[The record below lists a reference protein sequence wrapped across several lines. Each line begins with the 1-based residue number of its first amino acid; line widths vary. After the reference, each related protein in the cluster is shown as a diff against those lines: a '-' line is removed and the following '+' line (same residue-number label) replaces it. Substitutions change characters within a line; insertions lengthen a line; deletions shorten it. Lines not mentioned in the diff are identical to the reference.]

1 MKYKYLV
8 CALIYVGL
16 CSIDCYFSNVPML
29 NSIGQMGITEDVI
42 FLNMH
47 NSSSN
52 FCGIKEI
59 LVVDTIP
66 VLLGIYY
73 ALDKEKT
80 YILLR
85 YKTREKYNNSQIR
98 IIIVMAAIF
107 SAVRQIVDYIFT
119 VYSFNGATIKKYPFV
134 LYSLME
140 FVVIWIFF
148 VATGLFYKILRDC
161 LQNELIAL
169 IGAFGVNFVQ
179 FTLIRFWLVKFWIPG
194 LDVAVAY
201 NFLEG
206 NKSFVSCLGI
216 LAKNIVMAIVLYIAG
231 IVTFA
236 KRDILRN
243 EK

>member
-1 MKYKYLV
+1 MSRQVFFTKY
-8 CALIYVGL
+8 
-16 CSIDCYFSNVPML
+16 
-29 NSIGQMGITEDVI
+29 
-42 FLNMH
+42 
-47 NSSSN
+47 
-52 FCGIKEI
+52 
-59 LVVDTIP
+59 
-66 VLLGIYY
+66 
-73 ALDKEKT
+73 
-80 YILLR
+80 
-85 YKTREKYNNSQIR
+85 
-98 IIIVMAAIF
+98 
-107 SAVRQIVDYIFT
+107 
-119 VYSFNGATIKKYPFV
+119 
-134 LYSLME
+134 
-140 FVVIWIFF
+140 
-148 VATGLFYKILRDC
+148 

-179 FTLIRFWLVKFWIPG
+179 FILIRFWLVKFWIPG